1 MANPELI
8 LELRIIFLLLVLQ
21 HHLLNRRM
29 PEMGFA
35 GGGDNRVPRV
45 FGDVARTLKAQ
56 SKMFFI
62 PCVLP
67 ATINLHLE
75 NR

>member
-1 MANPELI
+1 
-8 LELRIIFLLLVLQ
+8 
-21 HHLLNRRM
+21 
-29 PEMGFA
+29 MGFA